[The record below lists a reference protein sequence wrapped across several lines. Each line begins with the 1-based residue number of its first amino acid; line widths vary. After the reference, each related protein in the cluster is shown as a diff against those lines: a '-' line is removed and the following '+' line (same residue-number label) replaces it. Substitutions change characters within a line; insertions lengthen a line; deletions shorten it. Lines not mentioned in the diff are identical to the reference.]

1 MFSRCT
7 TSDGVVPTEV
17 TASNVALSDESL
29 FDEMHD
35 LLVAW
40 HEINWAKAARD
51 YERRLL
57 GAFAEQ
63 HGGRRPFAN
72 LTG

>member
-1 MFSRCT
+1 MRLRQYARFGAGAPVGHWGGRYIWQLADS
-7 TSDGVVPTEV
+7 SE
-17 TASNVALSDESL
+17 
-29 FDEMHD
+29 

-40 HEINWAKAARD
+40 HVISWYEIARD

-57 GAFAEQ
+57 KRFAEL
-63 HGGRRPFAN
+63 HDGRRPFAN